1 MVKKSFAALLLAS
14 LMLGSTSVAAP
25 AQPREN
31 GDSPRV
37 PSNSRIELNGAALA
51 LGEPAYVLNDVTM
64 VPLRQI
70 AEALGAVVGWGT
82 DGQGRAYAK
91 LTRGGRSAT
100 VTAGSATM
108 TVDGRAVKLDA
119 APEVRSGAMRVPLRA
134 LSEAL
139 GTIVSW
145 DGIGKI
151 IHIDDP
157 KQLPTI
163 GTPEK
168 LEQLLKEI
176 RQQVGVYEKN
186 GGIVAMDD
194 AGAVDFGD
202 KATAVQ
208 PAAPAAESASGSA
221 APGSGGDYSRT
232 NVQVEGVDEADT
244 AKTDGKFVYQ
254 ISGSRLFV
262 SSIANPDAPKLAAT
276 LDYSKDDF
284 YPIELYVGDGRL
296 VVIGQRS
303 LPLAVPYTGV
313 APEAASSASSSA
325 VSGAKADMSI
335 MPVRPTRTTV
345 QTKVYSLAD
354 DGKPSLTRETE
365 LEGNYVSSRK
375 IDGALYVVANK
386 YNYYSYLYAPAE
398 KRLSDGAD
406 AASTAEAY
414 QPAYGDS
421 ASSKELKTLPLG
433 DIRYFPGTTDTST
446 MLIGALDLDRPAQ
459 PFQVSAYLGSGQ
471 TIYASEKHLYVAI
484 GKSEQ
489 DGENG
494 YKSVTQLYKFRL
506 DQGNVVYVG
515 EGSVPG
521 TILNQYAMDESK
533 GYFRIATTNDSWTN
547 GKSNQTNNLYVLD
560 EQMGT
565 IGKLE
570 NLAPGERI
578 YSTRFMGTRAYMV
591 TFRNVDPLFA
601 IDLRDPTKPA
611 VLGQLK
617 IPGYSD
623 YLHPYDDTHLI
634 GFGKETVEVPSKGAG
649 PDATMAFYQ
658 GMKLA
663 LFDVSDVNNPK
674 EMFKEVIGDRGTN
687 SELLYNPKALLFSK
701 DKGLLAFP
709 VELMEI
715 PDGYAVEDGGF
726 PAYGQFVYQGAY
738 VYGIDLAK
746 GFTLRGRI
754 THLSQDELAKS
765 GQFGYDY
772 SKTVHRILYANGSL
786 YTLSDRMLKANDL
799 GSLRERGTLTYPAAP
814 EGQPPYYGPAI
825 DVAPA
830 LSAPAE

>member
-25 AQPREN
+25 AQPREK
-31 GDSPRV
+31 GDSARV
-37 PSNSRIELNGAALA
+37 PSNSRIELNGTALT

-70 AEALGAVVGWGT
+70 AEALGAVVDWGT

-119 APEVRSGAMRVPLRA
+119 APEIRSGAMRVPLRA

-151 IHIDDP
+151 VHIDDP

-168 LEQLLKEI
+168 LERLLKEI
-176 RQQVGVYEKN
+176 QQQVGVYDNN
-186 GGIVAMDD
+186 GGIVATDD
-194 AGAVDFGD
+194 AGAGSFGD

-221 APGSGGDYSRT
+221 ASGPGGDYSRT

-254 ISGSRLFV
+254 ISGSRVFV
-262 SSIANPDAPKLAAT
+262 SAIANPDAPKLAAT
-276 LDYSKDDF
+276 LDYSKEDF
-284 YPIELYVGDGRL
+284 YPIELYVDVNRL
-296 VVIGQRS
+296 VVIGQHS
-303 LPLAVPYTGV
+303 LPILAPYASD
-313 APEAASSASSSA
+313 APNTSASTSASA

-335 MPVRPTRTTV
+335 MPVRPTKTTV

-354 DGKPSLTRETE
+354 DGTPSLTRETE

-386 YNYYSYLYAPAE
+386 YSYYPYLYAPAQ
-398 KRLSDGAD
+398 KRLSDGAG
-406 AASTAEAY
+406 AATPAEAY
-414 QPAYGDS
+414 EPVYGDS
-421 ASSKELKTLPLG
+421 ASSKELKTVPLA

-446 MLIGALDLDRPAQ
+446 MLVGALDLDRPAQ

-471 TIYASEKHLYVAI
+471 TIYASEKHLYVAV
-484 GKSEQ
+484 GKSVT
-489 DGENG
+489 DGANG
-494 YKSVTQLYKFRL
+494 YNVVTQLYKFRL

-547 GKSNQTNNLYVLD
+547 GQSNQTNNLYVLD
-560 EQMGT
+560 EQLKT

-663 LFDVSDVNNPK
+663 LFDVSDVNHPK

-715 PDGYAVEDGGF
+715 PDDAKVENGGF

-738 VYGIDLAK
+738 VYGIDLSK

-754 THLSQDELAKS
+754 THLSQDDLAKS

-799 GSLRERGTLTYPAAP
+799 GSLRERGTLTYPAPP

-830 LSAPAE
+830 MPLVVE